1 MSDAADEAVL
11 VYVTAGDRQAALAL
25 GRACVEARLAAC
37 ANVIDGMRS
46 VYRWQGEIEEADE
59 AVLILK
65 TRRARLEALCAAIRA
80 RHDYDCPCVVALPII
95 GGNPD
100 YLAWILAETEAG

>member
-1 MSDAADEAVL
+1 MSDAGDQAVL
-11 VYVTAGDRQAALAL
+11 VYVTVADRRAALAL

-37 ANVIDGMRS
+37 ANVTDGMRS
-46 VYRWQGEIEEADE
+46 VYRWQGKIEEADE

-65 TRRARLEALCAAIRA
+65 TRRGRLEALCAAILA

-100 YLAWILAETEAG
+100 FLAWILAETEAG